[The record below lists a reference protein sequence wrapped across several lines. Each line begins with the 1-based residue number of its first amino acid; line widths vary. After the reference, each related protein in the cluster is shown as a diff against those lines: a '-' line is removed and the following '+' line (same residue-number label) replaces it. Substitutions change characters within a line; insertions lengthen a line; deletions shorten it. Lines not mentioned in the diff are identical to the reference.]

1 MQGETESGCLRS
13 KLSDRLKMMVGVLLE
28 SCVNYRTYKAKK
40 VLRVGKNVGQ
50 IILGGIMAGASGAAA
65 A

>member
-13 KLSDRLKMMVGVLLE
+13 KLSDRPKMMVGVLLE
-28 SCVNYRTYKAKK
+28 SCGKNRTYMAKK
-40 VLRVGKNVGQ
+40 GVRVGKSVVQ
-50 IILGGIMAGASGAAA
+50 IILGEIMAGASGAAA